1 MSFNIEI
8 VGTGSKGNCIVLDDE
23 IVIDVGLPFTTLKSK
38 LLTASAIL
46 ITHRHGDHLKL
57 PNINQLVIERPWFVK
72 YRVYTNQNVVDKIHE
87 TKNLTNVTI
96 DENNI
101 IGENSAFTIKGK
113 SQTYKVKTFKLVHDV
128 PNQGFVIENENG
140 ETLIYAT
147 DTETME
153 FAPNEKFD
161 YILVEGNYDEDKIND
176 DLDFELNFLNIFK
189 QYLEDGLLSENYD
202 NLSDD
207 EILDLIATDMSETI
221 TEIQA
226 KVFSMID
233 RATRNSRH
241 LSVQKF
247 EDFCRKH
254 SKPNTIIYQLHESEG
269 FGLRS
274 DLSEEM

>member
-8 VGTGSKGNCIVLDDE
+8 VGTGSKGNCIIIDND

-38 LLTASAIL
+38 LLNASAIL

-57 PNINQLVIERPWFVK
+57 PNINQLLNERPWLVK
-72 YRVYTNQNVVDKIHE
+72 YRLYTNKNVVDKIHE
-87 TKNLTNVTI
+87 TKNLVNTPISEKNII
-96 DENNI
+96 DENSQFI
-101 IGENSAFTIKGK
+101 IKGK
-113 SQTYKVKTFKLVHDV
+113 TQTYKVKTFALVHDV
-128 PNQGFVIENENG
+128 PNQGFIIENEKG

-153 FAPNEKFD
+153 YAPNEKFD

-189 QYLEDGLLSENYD
+189 QYVDEGKLSEDYD

-221 TEIQA
+221 TEIQN

-233 RATRNSRH
+233 RANRNSRH

-247 EDFCRKH
+247 ENFCRKH
-254 SKPNTIIYQLHESEG
+254 SKPDTIIYQLHESEG

-274 DLSEEM
+274 DLSEVI